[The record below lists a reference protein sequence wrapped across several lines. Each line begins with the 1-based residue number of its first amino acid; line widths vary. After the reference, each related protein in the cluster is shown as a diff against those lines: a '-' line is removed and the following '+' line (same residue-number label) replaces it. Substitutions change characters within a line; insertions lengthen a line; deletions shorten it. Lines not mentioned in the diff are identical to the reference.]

1 MANSTVT
8 IFSPKPFQILFTGLA
23 LMVLG
28 IGAAKLSGYQAPS
41 YKPAETV
48 EQVRILTFE
57 DAAPGTVIVRDKT
70 TNETVATFG
79 RGQGSFVRATLRAL
93 VHDRQRKGGSLT
105 ADFRLERHSNAQLFL
120 IDEATGKAIS
130 LNAFGPDNTAAFAA
144 FLSTPN
150 KGEGQ

>member
-1 MANSTVT
+1 MSNTTAT
-8 IFSPKPFQILFTGLA
+8 IFSPKPFQILFAGLA

-41 YKPAETV
+41 YKPAQIA

-57 DAAPGTVIVRDKT
+57 DVAPGTVIVSDTT
-70 TNETVATFG
+70 TNEIIATFG

-93 VHDRQRKGGSLT
+93 VHDRQKKGASLDK
-105 ADFRLERHSNAQLFL
+105 DFRLERHTNAQLFL

-150 KGEGQ
+150 KGEGL

>member
-1 MANSTVT
+1 MTNTTAT

-28 IGAAKLSGYQAPS
+28 IGAAKLSGYQAQS
-41 YKPAETV
+41 YKPVQNAEQIRV
-48 EQVRILTFE
+48 LTFE
-57 DAAPGTVIVRDKT
+57 DVAPGTVIVRDKT
-70 TNETVATFG
+70 TNEIIASFG

-93 VHDRQRKGGSLT
+93 VHDRQKKGASLDK
-105 ADFRLERHSNAQLFL
+105 DFRLERHSNAQLFL

-144 FLSTPN
+144 FLPTPK

>member
-1 MANSTVT
+1 MSNATVT

-23 LMVLG
+23 VMVLG
-28 IGAAKLSGYQAPS
+28 IGAAKLSGFQAPS
-41 YKPAETV
+41 YKPAQTA
-48 EQVRILTFE
+48 EQIRILTFE
-57 DAAPGTVIVRDKT
+57 DVAPGTVIVRDKT

-79 RGQGSFVRATLRAL
+79 RGEGSFVRATLRAL
-93 VHDRQRKGGSLT
+93 VHDRQRK
-105 ADFRLERHSNAQLFL
+105 DFRLERHSNAQLFL

-144 FLSTPN
+144 FLSTPS